1 MILSY
6 QEFDLHVFFSLCVFF
21 LFVFFFFACLV
32 FEML

>member
-21 LFVFFFFACLV
+21 FACLV

>member
-6 QEFDLHVFFSLCVFF
+6 QEFDLHVFF